1 MTCGLFGPPRRTV
14 RSSYLLTPR
23 AATSEA
29 GAAPQRAVPADGA
42 RLAIHHLLDEA
53 HTGMG
58 DACEEIKPNLV
69 GDVRP
74 VAVNNDFVENMRGNH

>member
-1 MTCGLFGPPRRTV
+1 M
-14 RSSYLLTPR
+14 TPR

-29 GAAPQRAVPADGA
+29 GAAPRRAVPGDGGPIDGEASTTRRAVPADGGRPTA
-42 RLAIHHLLDEA
+42 RLALHHLLDEA

-58 DACEEIKPNLV
+58 DAREELKPNLV

-74 VAVNNDFVENMRGNH
+74 VAVKTTSS